1 MAPFDASIE
10 TQKPNSNSPH
20 VQTNVLTPIVF
31 WLLEVEGTRLNECE
45 KAVRR
50 GVYGSLV
57 F

>member
-10 TQKPNSNSPH
+10 TQKPDSPH